1 MCYCDPMKGGEAMT
15 DMRRALARTEY
26 DNREHLI
33 SHLPY
38 DREAAFYRSIQA
50 GNREEALRLFTPL
63 GQEGFGRLSDDPLR
77 NLRYHLIISVAFI
90 TRYCMAGGLAAETA
104 FNLSDLYIRRID
116 VCRTEAEIHALHREL
131 VEAYAE
137 RMHAHR
143 SRPAFSRPVLRC
155 TEYIHTHM
163 HERITV
169 DDLCTASGLS
179 RSYLTRLFHRETG
192 RTPGQY
198 ITDRRIDAARQ
209 ALEYTG
215 QSISDIAHVLAFSSE
230 SHLISV
236 FRRSCGMT
244 PGEYRRKHRDP
255 QSAAAGDP

>member
-1 MCYCDPMKGGEAMT
+1 MKGGEAMT

-38 DREAAFYRSIQA
+38 DREAAFYRSIQT
-50 GNREEALRLFTPL
+50 GNLEEALRHFTPL
-63 GQEGFGRLSDDPLR
+63 GQEGFGHLSDDPLR

-90 TRYCMAGGLAAETA
+90 TRYCMAGGLSAETA

-131 VEAYAE
+131 VEAYAG
-137 RMHAHR
+137 RMHALQNRPAH
-143 SRPAFSRPVLRC
+143 SRPILRC

-169 DDLCTASGLS
+169 DELCAVSGLS
-179 RSYLTRLFHRETG
+179 RSYLSRLFRQETG
-192 RTPGQY
+192 LPIAQY
-198 ITDRRIDAARQ
+198 ITRRRLEAAMQ
-209 ALEYTG
+209 ALEFTD
-215 QSISDIAHVLAFSSE
+215 QPISEMAHVLAFSSE
-230 SHLISV
+230 SHFISV
-236 FRRSCGMT
+236 FRRHLGMT
-244 PGEYRRKHRDP
+244 PGEYRRQHGCG
-255 QSAAAGDP
+255 SSGTT